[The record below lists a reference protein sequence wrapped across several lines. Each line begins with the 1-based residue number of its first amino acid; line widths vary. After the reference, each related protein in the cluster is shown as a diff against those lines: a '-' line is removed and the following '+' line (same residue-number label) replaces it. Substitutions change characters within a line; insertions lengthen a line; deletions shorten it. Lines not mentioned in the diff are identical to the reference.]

1 MLGESLKSQS
11 QLMGS
16 VHMTDVAIFLMDVQ
30 GGGAERVML
39 NLAEG
44 LSLSGLQVDLVLV
57 QAIGDYLDVIPDH
70 VRLVTLDCPRLISA
84 VPALRRYLQQNR
96 PKALISALED
106 TNIIAVLAK
115 VWAGGPT
122 RLIVTVH
129 NQLSQEVKHAKN
141 LKRRWVPFLLR
152 WIYPGAEAVVGVS
165 KGVVADLSHFG
176 IAAHRTHAIYN
187 PIITPAFLA
196 RSVMPVAHPWFQPHQ
211 PPVIL
216 GVGRLN
222 EQKDFVTLIQAFA
235 QVRQGR
241 SARLMILGEG
251 PERPRLEA
259 LIAELGLGDAV
270 SLPGF
275 VPNPYDYMAAAGLVA
290 LSSAWEGFGNVLVEA
305 MAMGT
310 PVVST
315 NCDSGPAEI
324 LVDGQYGQ
332 LVPVGDAGAMAGAI
346 CATLDQTTC
355 PDQLKQRANDF
366 SLDRVLADYHQVLA
380 LSG

>member
-1 MLGESLKSQS
+1 
-11 QLMGS
+11 
-16 VHMTDVAIFLMDVQ
+16 MTDVAIFLMDVQ

-44 LSLSGLQVDLVLV
+44 LAQSGLNVDLVLV
-57 QAIGDYLDVIPDH
+57 QAVGEYLEALPASI
-70 VRLVTLDCPRLISA
+70 RLVTLDCPRLISA
-84 VPALRRYLQQNR
+84 VPALRRYLQENR

-106 TNIIAVLAK
+106 TNIIAVIAKRLAR
-115 VWAGGPT
+115 VPT

-152 WIYPGAEAVVGVS
+152 WIYPGADAVVGVS
-165 KGVVADLSHFG
+165 KGVVADLSQFG
-176 IAAHRTHAIYN
+176 IAPSLTHTIYN
-187 PIITPAFLA
+187 PIITPSFLA
-196 RSVMPVAHPWFQPHQ
+196 RSAIPVDHPWFNSSQ

-222 EQKDFVTLIQAFA
+222 EQKDFVTLIRAFA
-235 QVRQGR
+235 RLRQQR

-251 PERPRLEA
+251 PERQRLEA
-259 LIAELGLGDAV
+259 LVAELNLGDDV

-324 LVDGQYGQ
+324 LRNGQYGQ
-332 LVPVGDAGAMAGAI
+332 LVPVGDELAMAHAML
-346 CATLDQTTC
+346 ATLDQTTC
-355 PDQLKQRANDF
+355 ADTLKQRANDF
-366 SLDRVLADYHQVLA
+366 SLDRVLQEYHQVLA

>member
-1 MLGESLKSQS
+1 MLEQLKP
-11 QLMGS
+11 
-16 VHMTDVAIFLMDVQ
+16 VDRFPMTDVAIFLMDLQ

-84 VPALRRYLQQNR
+84 VPALRRYLQQHR
-96 PKALISALED
+96 PKAVISALED

-115 VWAGGPT
+115 VWSGIPT

-165 KGVVADLSHFG
+165 KGVVADLSQFG

-187 PIITPAFLA
+187 PIITPAFLGRRA
-196 RSVMPVAHPWFQPHQ
+196 MTVEHPWFQPHQ

-222 EQKDFVTLIQAFA
+222 EQKDFITLIQAFA
-235 QVRQGR
+235 QVRQAR

-259 LIAELGLGDAV
+259 LIVELGLGDAV

-275 VPNPYDYMAAAGLVA
+275 VPNPYDYMAAASLVA

-332 LVPVGDAGAMAGAI
+332 LVPVGDASAMAQAI
-346 CATLDQTTC
+346 CTTLDQTAC
-355 PDQLKQRANDF
+355 PDRLKQRANDF